1 MAQHTL
7 ESLRKAINTAWLSD
21 ETDAVNHLLKTLEN
35 YDPNVTRRTA
45 ENLVTAIRTAKPKQ
59 SVTEAFLHEYQLNST
74 EGIVLMSIAEALLR
88 IPDQRTQDQ
97 FLAEKLAA
105 ANWRDHVHHSNSWLV
120 NLSTDALLLS
130 GQFEK
135 HLKPSYQQHQ
145 FHLNTLLARLGMP
158 LIRKAVK
165 QAMQLLGSQFV
176 MAEAMGPALHKSQ
189 QQNEYRHSF
198 DMLGEAA
205 LTAAD
210 AERYYQAYLFAIQHA
225 GQSAQNV
232 DLFDKPSISI
242 KLSALC
248 PRFEPLQRNRAV
260 SELTGKLIYLAQ
272 CAKAQDISVTV
283 DAEESDRL
291 EMSLDIVAAALT
303 HPSLNGWQGL
313 GLAVQAYQKRAIHVL
328 AWLDALAKQHHCKI
342 PVRLVKGAYWD
353 SEIKRAQENGLSH
366 YPVFTRKSATD
377 ISYLACANFLLTHRD
392 TFYPQFATHN
402 AHTVAAI
409 YHLGGKQQAFEFQR
423 LHGMGEALYHEL
435 VISKP
440 WHIPCRIYAPVGTYT
455 ELLPYLV
462 RRLLENGANTSF
474 ISQVENPD
482 CPIEKLTQDP
492 VAFWLA
498 LEDSKKSGVS
508 LPGALFMPERLNSAG
523 FNLADPIFLDKIQRY
538 LELRKNKAYTAHPLV
553 NGQAFSGDDAPVY
566 SPFNQDLQLGTVA
579 FSRADAV
586 AQALDCAYRHRDT
599 WRLTPVKKRAAALNK
614 AADLLETNAFELM
627 ALCIFEGGKIVKD
640 ALAEIREAV
649 DFCRY
654 YAQQAVMQFDPPITL
669 PGPTG
674 ELNTL
679 SYTGRGVFVCISPWN
694 FPVAIFIGQIAAAL
708 AAGNAVIAKPSEQ
721 TSLTAFCCIKLLH
734 EAGIPESVLHF
745 LPGSGAAIGEQLLS
759 DFRIA
764 GVAFTGSTA
773 TAKLIARKLIELP
786 AIVPLIAETG
796 GQNALI
802 ADNSAHKEQLVQD
815 VIYSAF
821 NSAGQRCSALRVLF
835 LPEEIAE
842 QVIQLIIGA
851 MNQLILGSPLY
862 IDTDIGPVIDSS
874 AKDRLYAHLH
884 EINQQG
890 KLLYQLHL
898 SDELNSQGHFFPPTL
913 VELPNM
919 DLLKH
924 EVFGP
929 ILHVVRYQTDR
940 LDQVIT
946 AINASGYGLTL
957 GIHSRLN
964 DTIQTITQHAKVGN
978 IYVNRNMIGAV
989 VGSQPF
995 GGMGQSGTGPKAGG
1009 PNYLKRFASE
1019 QTLCINTAAVGGNTG
1034 LLNQDLT

>member
-1 MAQHTL
+1 
-7 ESLRKAINTAWLSD
+7 
-21 ETDAVNHLLKTLEN
+21 
-35 YDPNVTRRTA
+35 
-45 ENLVTAIRTAKPKQ
+45 
-59 SVTEAFLHEYQLNST
+59 
-74 EGIVLMSIAEALLR
+74 
-88 IPDQRTQDQ
+88 
-97 FLAEKLAA
+97 
-105 ANWRDHVHHSNSWLV
+105 
-120 NLSTDALLLS
+120 
-130 GQFEK
+130 
-135 HLKPSYQQHQ
+135 
-145 FHLNTLLARLGMP
+145 
-158 LIRKAVK
+158 
-165 QAMQLLGSQFV
+165 
-176 MAEAMGPALHKSQ
+176 
-189 QQNEYRHSF
+189 
-198 DMLGEAA
+198 
-205 LTAAD
+205 
-210 AERYYQAYLFAIQHA
+210 
-225 GQSAQNV
+225 
-232 DLFDKPSISI
+232 
-242 KLSALC
+242 
-248 PRFEPLQRNRAV
+248 
-260 SELTGKLIYLAQ
+260 
-272 CAKAQDISVTV
+272 
-283 DAEESDRL
+283 
-291 EMSLDIVAAALT
+291 ALT

-377 ISYLACANFLLTHRD
+377 ISYLACANFLLTHTD

-409 YHLGGKQQAFEFQR
+409 YHLGGRQQAFEFQR

-435 VISKP
+435 VIRKP

-553 NGQAFSGDDAPVY
+553 NGQAFPGDDAPVY

-627 ALCIFEGGKIVKD
+627 ALCIFEGGRIVKD

-679 SYTGRGVFVCISPWN
+679 CYTGRGVFVCISPWN

-898 SDELNSQGHFFPPTL
+898 SDELNRQGHFFPPTL

-989 VGSQPF
+989 VGYQPF
-995 GGMGQSGTGPKAGG
+995 GGMGQSGT
-1009 PNYLKRFASE
+1009 
-1019 QTLCINTAAVGGNTG
+1019 
-1034 LLNQDLT
+1034 